1 LFWDGAYL
9 SNTPL
14 RELLHMHKHYWQ
26 NVRKETVE
34 LKEGSGM
41 ITLAPD
47 LEVYIVNL
55 YPSIEKE
62 VPIDADAIQDR
73 EIDIKFHD
81 RTKYD
86 VKVAQMTTDYLEL
99 IEKLINIGY
108 KHSED
113 DSVFKAD
120 LEKLLN
126 EKTKSKKRAG
136 EKRTYKDILDGRADI
151 TKVVYIDR
159 RDDGNTIF
167 GKAFEFSSKTIRELE
182 TAGYHDAK
190 IAIQAAFLRKAIT
203 DLHDKS
209 VLTEHEQ
216 SSLEQK
222 LSAAMIYAKH
232 EDPEKSATTLDDF
245 IDEAGHI
252 SADKE
257 PTVKNTV
264 SEIAQSARLLQE
276 QLTPGRHMM
285 R

>member
-1 LFWDGAYL
+1 
-9 SNTPL
+9 
-14 RELLHMHKHYWQ
+14 
-26 NVRKETVE
+26 
-34 LKEGSGM
+34 
-41 ITLAPD
+41 
-47 LEVYIVNL
+47 
-55 YPSIEKE
+55 

-264 SEIAQSARLLQE
+264 SEIAQSARLLKE